1 MEQPKGRATSFSGV
15 MEGLKGAGMS
25 LKILTSAV
33 VVFLLA
39 AAGVGLMKIFPARKK
54 KCAEGNFPYE
64 KVTFLMSPT
73 ERSFLGAL
81 EQAVAREYRIM
92 AKVRMADVIT
102 VRPGLEGMA
111 RRIAFNMIKGRHLD
125 FVAYHPLTFEVMFV
139 VELHNRGPIES
150 EGLTRNDFVDNA
162 LRSAGIPI
170 FHFNMHRFY
179 KVQEIRDT
187 LSWRP
192 VALHT
197 KDRPE

>member
-1 MEQPKGRATSFSGV
+1 

-25 LKILTSAV
+25 IKMLTSAV
-33 VVFLLA
+33 VVFLLTA
-39 AAGVGLMKIFPARKK
+39 VGTGLLKILPTRNK

-81 EQAVAREYRIM
+81 ERAVAGEYRIM
-92 AKVRMADVIT
+92 AKVRMADVIA
-102 VRPGLEGMA
+102 VKPGLEGMA
-111 RRIAFNMIKGRHLD
+111 HRIAFNMIKGRHLD

-192 VALHT
+192 VALRT
-197 KDRPE
+197 KDKSE